1 MSYNY
6 LLKDYSQRKID
17 EGNDLYEKYIKNNQT
32 PIPDEERIPK
42 DNKKNNQ
49 NQNSNKKGNN
59 LLKESQN
66 QRNNSSTPRNELNEK
81 KESNGSQKNKENNEN
96 QKNDDVNIII
106 NDYYYNE
113 ILKTKEKKIFT
124 NSQYV
129 SLENRLGENA
139 CYINVIIHFLY
150 LFPCVNDYLIRKYH
164 EKKEKNE
171 ENDKKRKEK
180 EKNQKDLNNEN
191 QDDDNINKVNDNKGQ
206 NDKNTNDKNVKTKEE
221 KKIEEENKDDQF
233 LFDLGKILNDYQN
246 SISSTTDGKN
256 QNKITQLKTDQL
268 RKSLS
273 ISSNN
278 LFKLN
283 NISDPVEF
291 LIYILDLINKENV
304 DELHDYFHLKLI
316 EERRCSSFCPYK
328 NKKKY
333 DKDNFIYQIYV
344 EEIFNYIKN
353 SKLNFDEF
361 KENLFMLSYYS
372 LQNEVMHCEKCKN
385 SIINKTL
392 ICNNGKKKP
401 KCLLINCIWKN
412 VKPEIQDVIKFLFLI
427 ALVDELDNLF
437 LCPNKEEKENYYLM
451 GIIFYSFSLCHYI
464 NMSYNVSSNVFTLHN
479 DEGIIEFKNLNDLYR
494 YLTIEQIKSNNK
506 SYFYPVLLIYVKDEI
521 YDEPIIPN
529 INKINKNN
537 YEILLQECEEEI
549 KKTNKEDI
557 PLTKEQ
563 KEKNYRELILAQIK
577 YDREQR
583 EQNLNNLL
591 KNKNRDRNL
600 ELNDYKINDN
610 GTKIINI
617 NDQNKYK
624 NNNFLKANK
633 KPCSVDTKNN
643 NFKLHKPNSNN
654 NNLYNNDRRFNN
666 NYYDY
671 SKEQKYR
678 IGNNNNL
685 YQSGRYKQYNYNNY
699 YLNE

>member
-164 EKKEKNE
+164 EKNE
-171 ENDKKRKEK
+171 ENDKNRKEK
-180 EKNQKDLNNEN
+180 EKNKKDLNNEN
-191 QDDDNINKVNDNKGQ
+191 QDDDNKDKVIENKGP

-221 KKIEEENKDDQF
+221 KKIEEENKDNQF

-316 EERRCSSFCPYK
+316 EERRCSSFCPY
-328 NKKKY
+328 
-333 DKDNFIYQIYV
+333 
-344 EEIFNYIKN
+344 
-353 SKLNFDEF
+353 
-361 KENLFMLSYYS
+361 
-372 LQNEVMHCEKCKN
+372 
-385 SIINKTL
+385 
-392 ICNNGKKKP
+392 G
-401 KCLLINCIWKN
+401 
-412 VKPEIQDVIKFLFLI
+412 
-427 ALVDELDNLF
+427 
-437 LCPNKEEKENYYLM
+437 
-451 GIIFYSFSLCHYI
+451 
-464 NMSYNVSSNVFTLHN
+464 
-479 DEGIIEFKNLNDLYR
+479 
-494 YLTIEQIKSNNK
+494 
-506 SYFYPVLLIYVKDEI
+506 
-521 YDEPIIPN
+521 N
-529 INKINKNN
+529 I
-537 YEILLQECEEEI
+537 
-549 KKTNKEDI
+549 
-557 PLTKEQ
+557 
-563 KEKNYRELILAQIK
+563 
-577 YDREQR
+577 
-583 EQNLNNLL
+583 
-591 KNKNRDRNL
+591 
-600 ELNDYKINDN
+600 
-610 GTKIINI
+610 
-617 NDQNKYK
+617 
-624 NNNFLKANK
+624 
-633 KPCSVDTKNN
+633 
-643 NFKLHKPNSNN
+643 
-654 NNLYNNDRRFNN
+654 
-666 NYYDY
+666 
-671 SKEQKYR
+671 
-678 IGNNNNL
+678 
-685 YQSGRYKQYNYNNY
+685 
-699 YLNE
+699 